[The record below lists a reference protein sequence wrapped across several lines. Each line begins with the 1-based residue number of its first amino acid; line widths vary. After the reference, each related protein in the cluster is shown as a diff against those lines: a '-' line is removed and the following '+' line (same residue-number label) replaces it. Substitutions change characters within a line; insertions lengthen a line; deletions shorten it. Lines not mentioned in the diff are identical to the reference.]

1 MQMLSVVDP
10 RFILMVLL
18 GSVAGLFV
26 GAIPGLSVS
35 MATALLV
42 SITYTWEHSDALAMI
57 MGVYVVGVFSGA
69 VSAILINIPGAPSS
83 VVTTLDGYPM
93 SKKGQS
99 YKALFTATIYSF
111 IGSLFG
117 LLALGLLAEPVSRV
131 AIKFTKMDYFLL
143 ALFGLA
149 TVGSVSTKNYAKGLI
164 SVMIGLV
171 ISMIGLDPLMGTKRL
186 TFGIQNLAGGV
197 STVPALVGFFGFAEV
212 LSVVYNMK
220 QEQNVLA
227 MEKAKVSLKEI
238 LKSWK
243 LSLYT
248 STIGL
253 LVGALPGAGGPVAS
267 FIAYNEAKRLVKKPE
282 VPFGE
287 GAVEGIVASE
297 SSNNAC
303 IGGALIPMLTLAVPG
318 DAVTAIIL
326 SVFYVH
332 GLQPGPLFITQN
344 KESFYSIVV
353 AGIIACF
360 ALLLLGLIVAPRI
373 CKVITIPKNIMI
385 PVVTS
390 LCVIG
395 SFACNNRLF
404 DVGLMFFFG
413 LMGFMMRRFDYPVA
427 QFIHV
432 HITYMLCIIPIKRSA
447 VFHVKSI
454 HQVLCRRISSLRAF
468 IAHRFIACFK
478 SACLG
483 SVAAFE
489 NQLGRIEQIVIPHIQ
504 RIAAYFGQVI
514 FIHCNHSSRGFRCL
528 LPFCRLSA
536 WVMERTGCIK
546 QRSGLQSK
554 YGSLRRT
561 TGITPVISMIYR
573 QSIIRNNPVA
583 LRNDKVNHR
592 IKRRRFHQIDFF
604 RFISP
609 EQQRNVP
616 ITLGKFK
623 DVESPQETYLIRK

>member
-1 MQMLSVVDP
+1 MMQMLSVVDP

-227 MEKAKVSLKEI
+227 MEKTKVSLKEI

-267 FIAYNEAKRLVKKPE
+267 FIEYNEAKRLVKKPE

-360 ALLLLGLIVAPRI
+360 ALLLLSLI
-373 CKVITIPKNIMI
+373 
-385 PVVTS
+385 
-390 LCVIG
+390 
-395 SFACNNRLF
+395 
-404 DVGLMFFFG
+404 
-413 LMGFMMRRFDYPVA
+413 
-427 QFIHV
+427 
-432 HITYMLCIIPIKRSA
+432 HI
-447 VFHVKSI
+447 
-454 HQVLCRRISSLRAF
+454 
-468 IAHRFIACFK
+468 
-478 SACLG
+478 
-483 SVAAFE
+483 
-489 NQLGRIEQIVIPHIQ
+489 
-504 RIAAYFGQVI
+504 
-514 FIHCNHSSRGFRCL
+514 
-528 LPFCRLSA
+528 
-536 WVMERTGCIK
+536 
-546 QRSGLQSK
+546 
-554 YGSLRRT
+554 
-561 TGITPVISMIYR
+561 
-573 QSIIRNNPVA
+573 
-583 LRNDKVNHR
+583 
-592 IKRRRFHQIDFF
+592 
-604 RFISP
+604 
-609 EQQRNVP
+609 
-616 ITLGKFK
+616 
-623 DVESPQETYLIRK
+623 

>member
-1 MQMLSVVDP
+1 MLEMLSIIDA
-10 RFILMVLL
+10 RFMAMVLL

-99 YKALFTATIYSF
+99 YKALYTATIYSF
-111 IGSLFG
+111 TGSLFG
-117 LLALGLLAEPVSRV
+117 LVALGLLATPVSRL
-131 AIKFTKMDYFLL
+131 ALKFTKMDYFLL

-164 SVMIGLV
+164 SVMIGLI

-186 TFGIQNLAGGV
+186 TFGLQNLTGGI

-212 LSVVYNMK
+212 LSVVYNMN

-227 MEKAKVSLKEI
+227 MEKARVSRKEVLKH
-238 LKSWK
+238 WK

-248 STIGL
+248 SAIGM

-267 FIAYNEAKRLVKKPE
+267 FIAYNEAKRIVKDPE

-287 GAVEGIVASE
+287 GAIEGIMASE

-332 GLQPGPLFITQN
+332 GLQPGPLFIRQN
-344 KESFYSIVV
+344 PEAFHAILA
-353 AGIIACF
+353 AGLIACF
-360 ALLLLGLIVAPRI
+360 ALLILGLLVAPRI
-373 CKVITIPKNIMI
+373 CRIITIPKNIMI

-413 LMGFMMRRFDYPVA
+413 LMGFLMRRFDYPVA
-427 QFIHV
+427 PLILAMVLGKMMDSNFRQ
-432 HITYMLCIIPIKRSA
+432 A
-447 VFHVKSI
+447 VS
-454 HQVLCRRISSLRAF
+454 LASS
-468 IAHRFIACFK
+468 
-478 SACLG
+478 S
-483 SVAAFE
+483 E
-489 NQLGRIEQIVIPHIQ
+489 NPFM
-504 RIAAYFGQVI
+504 AMFG
-514 FIHCNHSSRGFRCL
+514 H
-528 LPFCRLSA
+528 
-536 WVMERTGCIK
+536 
-546 QRSGLQSK
+546 
-554 YGSLRRT
+554 
-561 TGITPVISMIYR
+561 
-573 QSIIRNNPVA
+573 
-583 LRNDKVNHR
+583 
-592 IKRRRFHQIDFF
+592 
-604 RFISP
+604 
-609 EQQRNVP
+609 P
-616 ITLGKFK
+616 ITIILTICTMAVLLGNIPWTKK
-623 DVESPQETYLIRK
+623 YMDKLTGMVKRK